1 MIPIKLEIE
10 GLYSYKEKQ
19 SIDFTQLTGAG
30 LFGIFGAVG
39 SGKSS
44 VLEAILL
51 ALYGNTERLASKG
64 EKNSMVNLQSQAISI
79 NLEFKAGKN
88 NQQLYKA
95 SYLAK
100 RNPKKF
106 EDIKPATHTFYEQ
119 QNGSWMPLEMGAEQ
133 ILGMKMSHFR
143 QTVIIPQGKF
153 REFIEQKPKDRA
165 DMMKELFGLERF
177 DLADRTRRLL
187 SAEREKKTILNTK
200 LEGLDTYTKEVLQQS
215 LEHQQSLS
223 DQRESQSK
231 LVDQKEQELRKG
243 QSIKEKAGQ
252 LKQLLV
258 QWQSLEEKIPV
269 FQQKRE
275 HLEQYQKALTY
286 LKPILEQIKEQETEE
301 EKYRVSVVDCERF
314 QSTLEQ
320 EIEQKEARY
329 NKLYT
334 EYRKK
339 GEREARIRDL
349 LQIKNLNQLG
359 LEKQSLQEELHRLT
373 KNSQE
378 FQSKKTEM
386 EKAIQEQEQKLDNLK
401 VPSMEEISKME
412 AALVEMRQNA
422 GNLQSLER
430 QLNSLEENLA
440 LSENE
445 VKSLLTEL
453 HINHTDFG
461 TLLQESNTQLS
472 LLEKEREKLLQQQGL
487 FTYANQLQAG
497 EACPLCGALDHPTP
511 LSHNFD
517 QEKLSNNELQIQK
530 KKTKLEQYRQA
541 QSKHEKLLI
550 GQQNAQANK
559 AEKLTEIQKLKERNQ
574 TLIQQFGVL
583 GLKDQEAI
591 ENRLVSAKHE
601 IQTEK
606 ELSSGLK
613 KLQTNHRQFLT
624 EAEKDLE
631 KLQAIDHK
639 AKTLDTKIE
648 TKLAEINYQDLLEK
662 YQSTSAQK
670 IDEDISK
677 VKTFLDELEV
687 NLPRAQDAL
696 NEAKQKQTTNLTNLK
711 NYQNRLEEVKGK
723 LIKLKDELALSLESH
738 AFKDATTVKQLLAS
752 QIDPKQL
759 EEEIKEFDRQRDLFK
774 VKIQELK
781 ADQAVMEFSIESF
794 EKMQEEY
801 KIAKNT
807 LHEIQESLSLLTNKI
822 GEIKLKLDEKSQLK
836 KSLQEVENRE
846 SNLNELN
853 RMFQGSG
860 FVKYVSNIYLKE
872 LVQTANLRFMK
883 LSKNSLSLDVD
894 ESNTFWIIDHLNGGN
909 RRLLKSLSGGQ
920 TFQASLCLALAL
932 AEKVKSLNRA
942 EQSFFFLDEGFGA
955 LDKNALRTVFETLKS
970 LRHENRIVGIISHV
984 EELQQEIGVFAKV
997 ALDTEK
1003 GSQVSYSY

>member
-119 QNGSWMPLEMGAEQ
+119 QAGSWMPLEMGAEQ

-200 LEGLDTYTKEVLQQS
+200 LEGLETYTKEALKQS

-223 DQRESQSK
+223 EQKENQSK
-231 LVDQKEQELRKG
+231 LVDQKEQELRKA
-243 QSIKEKAGQ
+243 QSIKEKAEQ
-252 LKQLLV
+252 LKLLLV

-301 EKYRVSVVDCERF
+301 EKYKVSVVDCERF
-314 QSTLEQ
+314 QSTFEK

-329 NKLYT
+329 NKLYH

-349 LQIKNLNQLG
+349 LQIKDLNQLD

-386 EKAIQEQEQKLDNLK
+386 EKAIQEQEQKLEKLK

-422 GNLQSLER
+422 SHLQSLER
-430 QLNSLEENLA
+430 QVNSLEENLA
-440 LSENE
+440 LSEKE
-445 VKSLLTEL
+445 VQSLLTEL
-453 HINHTDFG
+453 QINHTDFG
-461 TLLQESNTQLS
+461 ILLQESSSQLS

-487 FTYANQLQAG
+487 FTYANQLQEG

-517 QEKLSNNELQIQK
+517 QEKLTENELQIQEN
-530 KKTKLEQYRQA
+530 KTKLEQYRQA

-559 AEKLTEIQKLKERNQ
+559 TEKLTEIQKLKERNQ
-574 TLIQQFGVL
+574 TLIQQFGAL

-606 ELSSGLK
+606 GLSLSLK

-624 EAEKDLE
+624 DAEKDLE
-631 KLQAIDHK
+631 KLQAVDHK

-662 YQSTSAQK
+662 YQGASAQK

-677 VKTFLDELEV
+677 VKTFLEELEV

-759 EEEIKEFDRQRDLFK
+759 EEEIKEFDRQRDLCHG
-774 VKIQELK
+774 KIQELK
-781 ADQAVMEFSIESF
+781 ADKAVAEFSLEYY
-794 EKMQEEY
+794 EKVQSAY
-801 KIAKNT
+801 QTAKSK
-807 LHEIQESLSLLTNKI
+807 LLEVQESLSLLANKI
-822 GEIKLKLDEKSQLK
+822 AEIKVKLEEKDLLSKNLH
-836 KSLQEVENRE
+836 EVEKRE

-872 LVQTANLRFMK
+872 LVHTANLRFMK

-997 ALDTEK
+997 TLDAEK

>member
-106 EDIKPATHTFYEQ
+106 EDIKPATHTFYESKD
-119 QNGSWMPLEMGAEQ
+119 GSWMPLEIGAEE

-177 DLADRTRRLL
+177 DLSDRTRRLL
-187 SAEREKKTILNTK
+187 NAEREKRTILNTK
-200 LEGLDTYTKEVLQQS
+200 LEGLESYTKEALQESKDQQES
-215 LEHQQSLS
+215 LAAQKEG
-223 DQRESQSK
+223 QSK
-231 LVDQKEQELRKG
+231 LVDKKEQELRQA
-243 QSIKEKAGQ
+243 QSIKEKAEQ
-252 LKQLLV
+252 LKQLV
-258 QWQSLEEKIPV
+258 HQSQNLEERVPA
-269 FQQKRE
+269 FQQKKAQ
-275 HLEQYQKALTY
+275 LKQYQKALTY
-286 LKPILEQIKEQETEE
+286 LKPILDQIKEQEVDK
-301 EKYRVSVVDCERF
+301 EKYSVSLIDCERF
-314 QSTLEQ
+314 KSTFEQ
-320 EIEQKEARY
+320 EIEQKESRY
-329 NKLYT
+329 QKLYQ

-349 LQIKNLNQLG
+349 LQIKTLNQLSTEK
-359 LEKQSLQEELHRLT
+359 LELEEEFQRLT
-373 KNSQE
+373 KNSQNY
-378 FQSKKTEM
+378 QNKKAEM
-386 EKAIQEQEQKLDNLK
+386 EEDILQLEKKLETIK
-401 VPSMEEISKME
+401 IPAMEEISKME
-412 AALVEMRQNA
+412 STLVEMRQNA
-422 GNLQSLER
+422 NTLENLDLQIS
-430 QLNSLEENLA
+430 SIEENIVN
-440 LSENE
+440 SQNE
-445 VKSLLTEL
+445 ARDILLEL
-453 HINHTDFG
+453 QTDQADFEKMLNHTG
-461 TLLQESNTQLS
+461 SQLS
-472 LLEKEREKLLQQQGL
+472 QLEKEREVLLQQQGL
-487 FTYANQLQAG
+487 FTYAQRLQEG
-497 EACPLCGALDHPTP
+497 EACPLCGALDHPSP
-511 LSHNFD
+511 LSHSFD
-517 QEKLSNNELQIQK
+517 QEKLWKSEKEIQEYK
-530 KKTKLEQYRQA
+530 SKLEQIRQA
-541 QSKHEKLLI
+541 QSKYEKVTISLN
-550 GQQNAQANK
+550 NAQNNK
-559 AEKLTEIQKLKERNQ
+559 EEKSKETQKLKAKNES
-574 TLIQQFGVL
+574 LVQQFDSL
-583 GLKDQEAI
+583 GLKDQASL
-591 ENRLVSAKHE
+591 ENRLETAKKDL
-601 IQTEK
+601 QTEK
-606 ELSSGLK
+606 SLSLELK
-613 KLQTNHRQFLT
+613 QVQNAYRQFLT
-624 EAEKDLE
+624 DAEKDQQ
-631 KLQAIDHK
+631 KLQAADQEV
-639 AKTLDTKIE
+639 KTLQTKIE
-648 TKLAEINYQDLLEK
+648 TKLAEITYQDLLER
-662 YQSTSAQK
+662 YRGASPIK

-677 VKTFLDELEV
+677 VKTFLEELEV
-687 NLPRAQDAL
+687 NLPRAQDSL

-711 NYQNRLEEVKGK
+711 HYQSRLEEVKSK
-723 LIKLKDELALSLESH
+723 LLKLKDDLTLALASH
-738 AFKDATTVKQLLAS
+738 EFNDVDAVKQLLSS
-752 QIDPKQL
+752 QIDPRQL

-774 VKIQELK
+774 GKIQELK
-781 ADQAVMEFSIESF
+781 ADQAVQEFSTESF
-794 EKMQEEY
+794 IKMQEDY
-801 KIAKNT
+801 KSLKTT
-807 LHEIQESLSLLTNKI
+807 LHEVQESLSLITNKI
-822 GEIKLKLDEKSQLK
+822 AEIKLKLEEKNQLK

-997 ALDTEK
+997 ELDAEK